1 MIWLIALLAALP
13 NGPASA
19 NAGAGAAN
27 DADGLL
33 SALHDAPSEDDARGL
48 EERVQQAWLNRASA
62 SAKLLI
68 LRGQRDLEGHANDEA
83 VEDFDAAVTL
93 DPDLAE
99 GWRLLAVARYQA
111 GQTAA
116 AITDIGEALKREPR
130 DFAALSALS
139 RIAEERGDWKGAY
152 EAWLKVLD
160 IDPRT
165 PDGANRLHDLRR
177 HALGEET

>member
-1 MIWLIALLAALP
+1 MIRLIALLAALP
-13 NGPASA
+13 NASA
-19 NAGAGAAN
+19 PAADAGPGWA
-27 DADGLL
+27 DADRLL
-33 SALHDAPSEDDARGL
+33 TELHDAPSEDDARGL
-48 EERVQQAWLNRASA
+48 EERVQQAWLGRASA
-62 SAKLLI
+62 AAKLLI
-68 LRGQRDLEGHANDEA
+68 TRGQRDLEGRANDAA
-83 VEDFDAAVTL
+83 VEDFDAVTTL
-93 DPDLAE
+93 DPELAE
-99 GWRLLAVARYQA
+99 GWRLLGVARYQA
-111 GQTAA
+111 GETAA
-116 AITDIGEALKREPR
+116 AISDIGEALKREPR